1 MYVYGFGDEQ
11 APYTESVDV
20 TDKLVGSSSLRI
32 THKTMPT
39 GGQIQV
45 QIVCL
50 KRTQGSLL
58 ELQT

>member
-11 APYTESVDV
+11 SPYTESVDA

-45 QIVCL
+45 QIVFL
-50 KRTQGSLL
+50 KGPK
-58 ELQT
+58 EAY